1 VPENKIYKPIR
12 RSDLLVREVENENII
27 YDHTNNAVHSLNITA
42 KFIWDCCDGSRN
54 LSEIAKE
61 ITERF
66 NIDADTAFKD
76 VEGTVKEFKEKHL
89 LQEHTSGKTS

>member
-1 VPENKIYKPIR
+1 MIDKPVR
-12 RSDLLVREVENENII
+12 RDDLLVREVENENII

-61 ITERF
+61 VTAKF
-66 NIDADTAFKD
+66 NIDIDTAFNDAEKTI
-76 VEGTVKEFKEKHL
+76 ERFRENRLLKEH
-89 LQEHTSGKTS
+89 